1 MSSIQATLAA
11 LKASGRKALIP
22 YVTAGDPYADLT
34 PSIMQALAE
43 GAAAGFRSEDEARLD
58 QFAQRYQ
65 QHIQAEEGTAYP
77 CAQAL
82 LGQGEL
88 HAMGL
93 EMAARR
99 RVG

>member
-1 MSSIQATLAA
+1 MATVEDALRMGADAVSIHVNL
-11 LKASGRKALIP
+11 
-22 YVTAGDPYADLT
+22 
-34 PSIMQALAE
+34 
-43 GAAAGFRSEDEARLD
+43 GAEDEARLD

-82 LGQGEL
+82 LAQGDL